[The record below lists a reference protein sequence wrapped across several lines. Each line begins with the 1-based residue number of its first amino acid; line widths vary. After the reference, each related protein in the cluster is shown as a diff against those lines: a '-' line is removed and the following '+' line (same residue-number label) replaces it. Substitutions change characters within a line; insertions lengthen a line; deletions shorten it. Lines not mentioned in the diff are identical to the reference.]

1 MEEEKK
7 KRKNKKKKNKQT
19 KGIENN
25 AAGAEESASSNQN
38 HAAEIRGS
46 ETHTD
51 DTSGID
57 EDPNR
62 HDTDGAKV
70 GGSSQKSSASKDGKG
85 TSEAGSNKGKEKI
98 TPPHDATDGVVITT
112 PPAKTIDKGTKAP
125 EQPQPRPAAPVQRAK
140 NPRVQQLWKSKETV
154 PQHNNKYQYHKGNQQ
169 GDSTKQA
176 NNQKGTQL
184 NGRNPN
190 TTAQPD
196 GWMAVR
202 GKSPT
207 KHPLVARTEEAVH
220 TGNTFQLLTSTRQ
233 VAGGQELVTQ
243 KNSANEEVTAVLQAI
258 FEEKLKQLAQEKDAS
273 LLRESILDERIKQLQ
288 NENNNHMQKEAGQLT
303 LDEAKK
309 DQGRG
314 FTLFCNPQAS
324 FEEKIMQ
331 LQKEISSLRRQ
342 EAIQEEKIRQ
352 LHMEKDLYLQKEAEF
367 EMKNSQL
374 QSEKNSWLQKEAGL
388 EKRNDEL
395 VDEVEKLNSKR
406 VMNPEVSLE
415 KKVREMEKE
424 TENRV
429 QKEKSFREIISN
441 LSGDNALLEAQ
452 VKEFEELRTNI
463 VQENQLLKENIQ
475 VLQTQVSNLE
485 KSATLPYSPTGSK
498 MNTHENGDL
507 NSEGAAT
514 RALVDRLVGE
524 NAELVEK
531 VNKLYVELERRGPP
545 MEVSSFLGSDIITR
559 SSEAAHVA
567 NESALGSHKMPGAVQ
582 EHEVDY
588 ATEPKSK
595 PSEAVLQSG
604 ERLQPPKDP
613 IDKAATDHGHVP
625 KIDSRIDVNSS
636 EIESDEIV
644 QIPLDENEVQSADLE
659 AANVDQASEIE
670 SDEIVQIPLD
680 ENEVQSADLEATNVD
695 QDEEEVPLTNAPL
708 IGAPFRLISFVA
720 RYVSGA
726 DLVNKNSATSNP

>member
-25 AAGAEESASSNQN
+25 AVGAEESASSNQN

-46 ETHTD
+46 ESHTD
-51 DTSGID
+51 GTSGID
-57 EDPNR
+57 EDFNR

-70 GGSSQKSSASKDGKG
+70 A
-85 TSEAGSNKGKEKI
+85 TFEEKI
-98 TPPHDATDGVVITT
+98 KQLQQDKVVHM
-112 PPAKTIDKGTKAP
+112 
-125 EQPQPRPAAPVQRAK
+125 Q
-140 NPRVQQLWKSKETV
+140 KE
-154 PQHNNKYQYHKGNQQ
+154 
-169 GDSTKQA
+169 
-176 NNQKGTQL
+176 
-184 NGRNPN
+184 
-190 TTAQPD
+190 
-196 GWMAVR
+196 
-202 GKSPT
+202 
-207 KHPLVARTEEAVH
+207 
-220 TGNTFQLLTSTRQ
+220 
-233 VAGGQELVTQ
+233 
-243 KNSANEEVTAVLQAI
+243 AI

-273 LLRESILDERIKQLQ
+273 LL
-288 NENNNHMQKEAGQLT
+288 KE
-303 LDEAKK
+303 
-309 DQGRG
+309 
-314 FTLFCNPQAS
+314 AS

-331 LQKEISSLRRQ
+331 SQKEISSLRRQ
-342 EAIQEEKIRQ
+342 EANQVEKIRE
-352 LHMEKDLYLQKEAEF
+352 LHMEKDVYLQKEAEF

-374 QSEKNSWLQKEAGL
+374 QSEKDSWLQKEAGL
-388 EKRNDEL
+388 EKRNNEL

-415 KKVREMEKE
+415 KKVKEMEKE

-429 QKEKSFREIISN
+429 QKEVGLEERISLMVGEVENLNSVRVSLEEKVKEMEKERDNWIQKEKSFREIISS

-463 VQENQLLKENIQ
+463 VQENQLLKENVQ

-485 KSATLPYSPTGSK
+485 KSAALPYSPTGSK
-498 MNTHENGDL
+498 MNTPENGDP
-507 NSEGAAT
+507 NSEGVAT
-514 RALVDRLVGE
+514 QALVDKLVDK

-559 SSEAAHVA
+559 SSEAARVA

-595 PSEAVLQSG
+595 PSKAVLQSG
-604 ERLQPPKDP
+604 ETLQSPKDA
-613 IDKAATDHGHVP
+613 IDKAASDHEHVT

-659 AANVDQASEIE
+659 AANVDHG
-670 SDEIVQIPLD
+670 
-680 ENEVQSADLEATNVD
+680 
-695 QDEEEVPLTNAPL
+695 EEEVPLSNAPL
-708 IGAPFRLISFVA
+708 IGAPFRLISFFA

-726 DLVNKNSATSNP
+726 DLVNKNTTSN

>member
-25 AAGAEESASSNQN
+25 AVGAEESASSNQN

-70 GGSSQKSSASKDGKG
+70 P
-85 TSEAGSNKGKEKI
+85 TFEEKI
-98 TPPHDATDGVVITT
+98 
-112 PPAKTIDKGTKAP
+112 KQLQKDKVAHM
-125 EQPQPRPAAPVQRAK
+125 Q
-140 NPRVQQLWKSKETV
+140 KE
-154 PQHNNKYQYHKGNQQ
+154 
-169 GDSTKQA
+169 
-176 NNQKGTQL
+176 
-184 NGRNPN
+184 
-190 TTAQPD
+190 
-196 GWMAVR
+196 
-202 GKSPT
+202 
-207 KHPLVARTEEAVH
+207 
-220 TGNTFQLLTSTRQ
+220 
-233 VAGGQELVTQ
+233 
-243 KNSANEEVTAVLQAI
+243 AI

-273 LLRESILDERIKQLQ
+273 LLKESILDERIKQLQ
-288 NENNNHMQKEAGQLT
+288 NENNNHMQKE
-303 LDEAKK
+303 
-309 DQGRG
+309 
-314 FTLFCNPQAS
+314 AS

-406 VMNPEVSLE
+406 VSLE

-429 QKEKSFREIISN
+429 QKEKSFREIISS

-485 KSATLPYSPTGSK
+485 KSAALPYSPTGSK

-531 VNKLYVELERRGPP
+531 VNKLYVELERRGPL

-613 IDKAATDHGHVP
+613 IDKAATDHEHVP

-670 SDEIVQIPLD
+670 SDAIVQIPLD
-680 ENEVQSADLEATNVD
+680 ENEVQSADLEAANVD

>member
-25 AAGAEESASSNQN
+25 AVGAEESASSNQN

-46 ETHTD
+46 ESHTD
-51 DTSGID
+51 GTSGID
-57 EDPNR
+57 EDFNR

-70 GGSSQKSSASKDGKG
+70 A
-85 TSEAGSNKGKEKI
+85 TFEEKI
-98 TPPHDATDGVVITT
+98 KQLQQDKVVHM
-112 PPAKTIDKGTKAP
+112 
-125 EQPQPRPAAPVQRAK
+125 Q
-140 NPRVQQLWKSKETV
+140 KE
-154 PQHNNKYQYHKGNQQ
+154 
-169 GDSTKQA
+169 
-176 NNQKGTQL
+176 
-184 NGRNPN
+184 
-190 TTAQPD
+190 
-196 GWMAVR
+196 
-202 GKSPT
+202 
-207 KHPLVARTEEAVH
+207 
-220 TGNTFQLLTSTRQ
+220 
-233 VAGGQELVTQ
+233 
-243 KNSANEEVTAVLQAI
+243 AI

-273 LLRESILDERIKQLQ
+273 LL
-288 NENNNHMQKEAGQLT
+288 KE
-303 LDEAKK
+303 
-309 DQGRG
+309 
-314 FTLFCNPQAS
+314 AS

-331 LQKEISSLRRQ
+331 SQKEISSLRRQ
-342 EAIQEEKIRQ
+342 EANQVEKIRE
-352 LHMEKDLYLQKEAEF
+352 LHMEKDVYLQKEAEF

-374 QSEKNSWLQKEAGL
+374 QSEKDSWLQKEAGL
-388 EKRNDEL
+388 EKRNNEL

-406 VMNPEVSLE
+406 VGLEERISLMVGEVENLNSVRVSLE
-415 KKVREMEKE
+415 EKVKEMEKE
-424 TENRV
+424 RDNWI
-429 QKEKSFREIISN
+429 QKEKSFREIISS

-463 VQENQLLKENIQ
+463 VQENQLLKENVQ

-485 KSATLPYSPTGSK
+485 KSAALPYSPTGSK
-498 MNTHENGDL
+498 MNTPENGDP
-507 NSEGAAT
+507 NSEGVAT
-514 RALVDRLVGE
+514 QALVDKLVDK

-559 SSEAAHVA
+559 SSEAARVA

-595 PSEAVLQSG
+595 PSKAVLQSG
-604 ERLQPPKDP
+604 ETLQSPKDA
-613 IDKAATDHGHVP
+613 IDKAASDHEHVT

-659 AANVDQASEIE
+659 AANVDHG
-670 SDEIVQIPLD
+670 
-680 ENEVQSADLEATNVD
+680 
-695 QDEEEVPLTNAPL
+695 EEEVPLSNAPL
-708 IGAPFRLISFVA
+708 IGAPFRLISFFA

-726 DLVNKNSATSNP
+726 DLVNKNTTSN